1 MSFLTKFSLKNPIAV
16 VIIGI
21 LLVIGGLFSFSN
33 LKVDLLPDIE
43 FPQMSVQVVYPGAST
58 QDVNEKVTDKLEEQL
73 KGLNDVKK
81 LQSQSFESF
90 SVINLEFPFSTNLD
104 DVEREIESLIEDA
117 DLPEN
122 AKPEI
127 NRFSFGTFPIYNISL
142 FPSGEG
148 ENFKAFVE
156 NELIPEINKI
166 SGVNNISVGGLED
179 ESIVITVDKE
189 KARQNGL
196 NLNQIKETI
205 NQHYMSFPAGS
216 IEQETISVPVRVEEK
231 IETINELKALQL
243 SSGATGQPAQ
253 QEGPPSGEGNAGPPS
268 GGNEAGPPAGT
279 APTQAPEP
287 VTLGDVAEVEETAES
302 DEITRYNMQ
311 EALSAAITKKQGA
324 NTVEVSEKIITT
336 LEKYDD
342 RVDYAIGFD
351 QASGIKQSVEKLVKE
366 GLYGALFASLAV
378 LLFLRNIRAT
388 IIAII
393 SIPLSLLIGAIFLD
407 QMDITLNI
415 MTLGGMAVA
424 VGRVVDDSIVVI
436 ENIFRRMRKSDG
448 TEDRNE
454 LILSSTKEIL
464 KAIVSSTLTTVVVFL
479 PLGFVGGVTGEFFL
493 PFALTIV
500 FALLASLIVA
510 VTIVPILAKVSFKN
524 VKHEEKVTWL
534 QKVYVSLI
542 KKSLNHKAVVIIL
555 SFLLLGGSF
564 FMTSQLGFVF
574 LPNEK
579 QKTLIASVEMPASTT
594 LENTNEVSLQVEEY
608 FEDQDGIKD
617 VTAAVGS
624 RDFQTGLKRE
634 NVANYFINLTES
646 ADVSGVIDMLE
657 DGMKEIVT
665 SESED
670 AVVSVQ
676 ELQSGGPPT
685 NNAVNID
692 LYSNDL
698 DKLQKAAAKVEA
710 YMKENDDL
718 DYVSNNFSE
727 KQPQWKVEIDPEIA
741 SEYGVSGFMILG
753 IISEQTK
760 PVSVG
765 ELPIGEEDSSVTL
778 QYDEDVTS
786 LEELEELQIFTSK
799 GPVPLS
805 ELAEV
810 KQIEDVASIQK
821 LDEKVFARV
830 SAQILGQ
837 NIQTVSNEVVSGV
850 KSDLELPDGVSLEGG
865 GGSDETVE
873 TFQQLGLAMLVA
885 IGLVY
890 LTMLI
895 TFGKA
900 RIPFIILSSLIFV
913 PIGSIGGLWLTG
925 EPLSISAMIGVLML
939 IGIVT
944 TNAIVLVD
952 RIGQNRFEKGMSIR
966 EALLEAGKTRL
977 RPILMTAFATIA
989 ALLPLAFT
997 TSSGTLISKGLAI
1010 VVIGG
1015 LTTSTFLTLII
1026 VPVIYE
1032 LFFFKQARK
1041 ERKQAVDA

>member
-1 MSFLTKFSLKNPIAV
+1 MSFLTRFSLKNPIAV
-16 VIIGI
+16 III
-21 LLVIGGLFSFSN
+21 SVLLVIGGLFSFSN

-73 KGLNDVKK
+73 ESLNDVKK
-81 LQSQSFESF
+81 LQSQSFESL

-104 DVEREIESLIEDA
+104 DVEREIEGLIEDA
-117 DLPEN
+117 DLPET
-122 AKPEI
+122 AKPEV

-142 FPSGEG
+142 FPAGND

-156 NELIPEINKI
+156 NELIPEIKKI

-179 ESIVITVDKE
+179 EALVITVDKE
-189 KARQNGL
+189 KAKQFGL
-196 NLNQIKETI
+196 NLNQVKDTI
-205 NQHYMSFPAGS
+205 NQHYMSFPAGT
-216 IEQETISVPVRVEEK
+216 IEQETLSVPVRVEEK
-231 IETINELKALQL
+231 IETIEELKGLQL
-243 SSGATGQPAQ
+243 STSTAGNQGTDQ
-253 QEGPPSGEGNAGPPS
+253 QGPPSGDGNAGPPTGS
-268 GGNEAGPPAGT
+268 DATPPNEAAPPI
-279 APTQAPEP
+279 
-287 VTLGDVAEVEETAES
+287 TLGDIAKIEEAEES

-324 NTVEVSEKIITT
+324 NTVEVSDKVIST

-342 RVDYAIGFD
+342 KVNYAIGFD
-351 QASGIKQSVEKLVKE
+351 QASGIEQSVEKLVKE
-366 GLYGALFASLAV
+366 GLFGALFASLAV
-378 LLFLRNIRAT
+378 LLFLRNFRAT

-436 ENIFRRMRKSDG
+436 ENIFRRLRKSDG
-448 TEDRNE
+448 TEDKNE

-524 VKHEEKVTWL
+524 VNKEEKVTLL
-534 QKVYVSLI
+534 QKVYVNLI
-542 KKSLNHKAVVIIL
+542 KKSLNHKAIVIIL
-555 SFLLLGGSF
+555 SFVLLGGSF
-564 FMTSQLGFVF
+564 FLTTQLGFVF
-574 LPNEK
+574 LPNEE
-579 QKTLIASVEMPASTT
+579 QKTLIASVEMPSSTT
-594 LENTNEVSLQVEEY
+594 LDNTNEVSLEVEEY
-608 FEDQDGIKD
+608 FDQQEGIKD

-624 RDFQTGLKRE
+624 RDFQSGLKRE
-634 NVANYFINLTES
+634 NVANYFINLNES
-646 ADVSGVIDMLE
+646 ADVSAVIENLE
-657 DGMKEIVT
+657 NGMKEIVT
-665 SESED
+665 SESEE
-670 AVVSVQ
+670 AVISVQ

-698 DKLQKAAAKVEA
+698 DKLQEAAANVES
-710 YMKENDDL
+710 YMKKNEDL

-727 KQPQWKVEIDPEIA
+727 KQPQWKVDINPETA

-760 PVSVG
+760 PLKIS
-765 ELPIGEEDSSVTL
+765 ELPINNEEPSVTI
-778 QYDEDVTS
+778 QYDENLKS
-786 LEELEELQIFTSK
+786 LEDLEDLQIFTKK

-810 KQIEDVASIQK
+810 NRVEDVSSIQK
-821 LDEKVFARV
+821 LDGKIFARV

-837 NIQTVSNEVVSGV
+837 NIQKVSSEVIGGV
-850 KSDLELPDGVSLEGG
+850 KSEVDLPEGVSLEGG

-913 PIGSIGGLWLTG
+913 PIGSIGGLWLAN
-925 EPLSISAMIGVLML
+925 EPLSISAMIGILML

-952 RIGQNRFEKGMSIR
+952 RIGQNRFEKGMLIR

-997 TSSGTLISKGLAI
+997 TSTGTLISKGLAI

-1041 ERKQAVDA
+1041 ERKQAIDA

>member
-1 MSFLTKFSLKNPIAV
+1 MSFLTRFSLKNPFA
-16 VIIGI
+16 VIIIGA
-21 LLVIGGLFSFSN
+21 LLVVGGIYSFTN

-58 QDVNEKVTDKLEEQL
+58 QDVNEKVTDPLEEQL
-73 KGLNDVKK
+73 KSLNDVKK
-81 LQSQSFESF
+81 VQSQSFESI

-104 DVEREIESLIEDA
+104 DIEREIESMIEDA

-122 AKPEI
+122 AKPEV

-142 FPSGEG
+142 FPSGDE

-156 NELIPEINKI
+156 NELVPEMNKI

-179 ESIVITVDKE
+179 ESIVITVDKD
-189 KARQNGL
+189 KAKQSGL
-196 NLNQIKETI
+196 NLNQIKEVI

-216 IEQETISVPVRVEEK
+216 IEQDTLSIPVRVEEK
-231 IETINELKALQL
+231 IETIEQLKALQL
-243 SSGATGQPAQ
+243 DSNQGSQ
-253 QEGPPSGEGNAGPPS
+253 QQGPLSTEES
-268 GGNEAGPPAGT
+268 
-279 APTQAPEP
+279 APTNTSQST
-287 VTLGDVAEVEETAES
+287 TLGDIAKVEAAADS
-302 DEITRYNMQ
+302 DEITRYNMN

-324 NTVEVSEKIITT
+324 NTVEVSEKVIST

-342 RVDYAIGFD
+342 KIDYAIGFD
-351 QASGIKQSVEKLVKE
+351 QASGIEQSVEKLVKE
-366 GLYGALFASLAV
+366 GLFGALFASLAV

-393 SIPLSLLIGAIFLD
+393 SIPLSLLIGAIFLA
-407 QMDITLNI
+407 QLGITLNI

-436 ENIFRRMRKSDG
+436 ENISRRLRKSDG
-448 TEDRNE
+448 TEDKNK

-510 VTIVPILAKVSFKN
+510 VTIVPILAKVSFKKVN
-524 VKHEEKVTWL
+524 SEEKVTWL
-534 QKVYVSLI
+534 QKVYVNLI

-555 SFLLLGGSF
+555 SFVLLGGSF
-564 FMTSQLGFVF
+564 FLTSQLGFVF
-574 LPNEK
+574 LPNEQ
-579 QKTLIASVEMPASTT
+579 QKTLIASVEMPSSTT
-594 LENTNEVSLQVEEY
+594 LENTNEVSLEVEE
-608 FEDQDGIKD
+608 FFDGQDDIKD

-624 RDFQTGLKRE
+624 RDFQSGLKRE
-634 NVANYFINLTES
+634 NVANYFINLKED
-646 ADVSGVIDMLE
+646 ADVTAVIDTLE
-657 DGMKEIVT
+657 NEMKAIVT
-665 SESED
+665 AESDE

-698 DKLQKAAAKVEA
+698 EKLQEAASEVEA
-710 YMKENDDL
+710 YMKKNDEL

-727 KQPQWKVEIDPEIA
+727 KQPQWKVNIDPEVA
-741 SEYGVSGFMILG
+741 SEYGVSGYMILG

-760 PVSVG
+760 PVNIG
-765 ELPIGEEDSSVTL
+765 NLPINGEDSSVTV
-778 QYDEDVTS
+778 QYDKKLKS
-786 LEELEELQIFTSK
+786 LNELEDLQIFTNK
-799 GPVPLS
+799 GPVALS
-805 ELAEV
+805 DIAEV
-810 KQIEDVASIQK
+810 KRVEDVSSIQK
-821 LDEKVFARV
+821 LDGKIFARV

-837 NIQTVSNEVVSGV
+837 NIQKVSSDVINGV
-850 KSDLELPDGVSLEGG
+850 KSDVDLPEGVSLEGG
-865 GGSDETVE
+865 GGSDETTE

-913 PIGSIGGLWLTG
+913 PIGSIGGLWLAD

-952 RIGQNRFEKGMSIR
+952 RIGQNRFEKGMMIR

-997 TSSGTLISKGLAI
+997 TSTGTLISKGLAI

-1041 ERKQAVDA
+1041 ERKQELNA